1 MSAQSGPGASPS
13 KPPAAPVSAGR
24 VALLHWTA
32 IGSLLAL
39 IGVALAWE
47 LSIAAGPDGPGVLAL
62 KALPLL
68 LPLFG
73 ILRGRRY
80 TYQWAPMLVLAYFV
94 EGVMRGYA
102 DGGASAAAGWTQAL
116 LAVVFIVSAA
126 YYARDAHRQA

>member
-1 MSAQSGPGASPS
+1 MSPASP
-13 KPPAAPVSAGR
+13 VGAGR
-24 VALLHWTA
+24 IALLHWTA
-32 IGSLLAL
+32 IGSLLML
-39 IGVALAWE
+39 IGLALAWE
-47 LSIAAGPDGPGVLAL
+47 LYIAPGPDGPGLLAL

-102 DGGASAAAGWTQAL
+102 DGGASAAAGWLQAL
-116 LAVVFIVSAA
+116 LSTVFIVSAA
-126 YYARDAHRQA
+126 YYARDVRRQA

>member
-1 MSAQSGPGASPS
+1 MTAR
-13 KPPAAPVSAGR
+13 APVGTGR
-24 VALLHWTA
+24 VLLLHWTA

-39 IGVALAWE
+39 IVLALAWE
-47 LSIAAGPDGPGVLAL
+47 LFIAPGPGGPGLLAY

-102 DGGASAAAGWTQAL
+102 DGGASAVAGWSQAA
-116 LAVVFIVSAA
+116 LAIVFIVAAA
-126 YYARDAHRQA
+126 YYARDAHRRG

>member
-1 MSAQSGPGASPS
+1 MSSSTSTA
-13 KPPAAPVSAGR
+13 KPAAAPVSAAR
-24 VALLHWTA
+24 VALLHGLA

-39 IGVALAWE
+39 IALALAWE
-47 LSIAAGPDGPGVLAL
+47 LSIAAGPAGPGLLAL

-80 TYQWAPMLVLAYFV
+80 TYQWAPMLVLAYFI
-94 EGVMRGYA
+94 EGVMRGYSDA
-102 DGGASAAAGWTQAL
+102 GASGAAGWGQAF